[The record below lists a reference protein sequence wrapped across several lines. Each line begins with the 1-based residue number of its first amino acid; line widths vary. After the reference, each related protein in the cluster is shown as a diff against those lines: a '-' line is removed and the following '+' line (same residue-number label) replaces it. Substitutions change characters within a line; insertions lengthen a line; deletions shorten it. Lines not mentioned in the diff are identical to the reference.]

1 MSPMKVLLF
10 NGSPKKNGCTATA
23 LGEIAKILNEQSID
37 TEIVEIG
44 SRAFRGCIACGG
56 CFKTGSCV
64 FAKEDGLDEIYKK
77 CEEADGFVLGSPVYF
92 SSANGTMVSF
102 LDRLFFSGGKY
113 LAHKPG
119 AVICSARRGGT
130 TATLDQLN
138 KYVTYNQMPLVS
150 STYWNMVHG
159 SNAEQVVQDEEGMQ
173 TMRNLGRNMA
183 WLLQC
188 IEAGKAQGIAAP
200 EAERGSKTNF
210 IR

>member
-23 LGEIAKILNEQSID
+23 LGGIAKILNEQNID

-44 SRAFRGCIACGG
+44 SRAVRGCIACGG
-56 CFKTGSCV
+56 CVKTGSCV

-77 CEEADGFVLGSPVYF
+77 CEEADGFVFGSPVYF

-150 STYWNMVHG
+150 SRYWSMVHG
-159 SNAEQVVQDEEGMQ
+159 NKPEEVLQDKEGVQIMETIGK
-173 TMRNLGRNMA
+173 NMA
-183 WLLQC
+183 WLLKS
-188 IEAGKAQGIAAP
+188 IEAGKAAGVPQP
-200 EAERGSKTNF
+200 EAEQKVFTNF